1 MANEVVNSGARASAD
16 TTNIDEVINYLE
28 SPEYLRMIARQQ
40 GESPDSLL
48 SGSRSQPWQSAPP
61 VPAPEPAH
69 DVLTPLRLHDGG
81 MARVLVDRPW
91 SAPLFAGDTVTLISD
106 EYDPDEPENAHF
118 RVRGTDGREWWVLTS
133 DLSPITDG
141 LADWERELL
150 ESATES
156 VPTRV
161 VFEDLDTETEAAP
174 EFNEPTPSGAR
185 AATFG
190 VRWGGN
196 DRCTCARCLRRRMRV
211 DTPARTPAPR
221 RESRPVQLTTRD
233 HYTEFERVMIDERR
247 PFDTHG
253 ALRGRLRP
261 ESTESGYLRSKSNAA
276 AQLWLADQDKIDY
289 VVYSYNTPIAW
300 HVKSATF
307 NEWIY
312 PDVRYSPT
320 TGRHQSKIR
329 AVLAADPVSNLRYIQ
344 EA

>member
-16 TTNIDEVINYLE
+16 TTNIDDVISYLE
-28 SPEYLRMIARQQ
+28 SPEYLRMIARAQ

-48 SGSRSQPWQSAPP
+48 SGSRTQPWEGAPP
-61 VPAPEPAH
+61 APAPDP
-69 DVLTPLRLHDGG
+69 LSPLRLHLGG
-81 MARVLVDRPW
+81 AARITSDYPW
-91 SAPLFAGDTVTLISD
+91 SAPLHPGDRVTLIS
-106 EYDPDEPENAHF
+106 EEFETTDEPPIKWF
-118 RVRGTDGREWWVLTS
+118 RVRDEEGNEWSVPNE
-133 DLSPITDG
+133 DMEPITTG
-141 LADWERELL
+141 LADWEREIL
-150 ESATES
+150 ETPHP
-156 VPTRV
+156 VYDVT
-161 VFEDLDTETEAAP
+161 
-174 EFNEPTPSGAR
+174 PTPEPEPSPRGAT

-190 VRWGGN
+190 VRWGSN

-211 DTPARTPAPR
+211 DTPTRTPAPR

-300 HVKSATF
+300 HVKSDTV

-312 PDVRYSPT
+312 PDVKYSPT

>member
-1 MANEVVNSGARASAD
+1 MPKHPENAAD
-16 TTNIDEVINYLE
+16 TSNIDDVIAYLE

-48 SGSRSQPWQSAPP
+48 SGSRSQPWQSASP
-61 VPAPEPAH
+61 VPAPESAH
-69 DVLTPLRLHDGG
+69 DGLTPLRLHDGG
-81 MARVLVDRPW
+81 MARVLGDRPW
-91 SAPLFAGDTVTLISD
+91 LAPLFAGDTVTLISD

-118 RVRGTDGREWWVLTS
+118 RVRGADGREWWVLTS

-141 LADWERELL
+141 LADWEREIL
-150 ESATES
+150 ETPHPVYDVA
-156 VPTRV
+156 PT
-161 VFEDLDTETEAAP
+161 P
-174 EFNEPTPSGAR
+174 EPEPEPEPTPSGAT

-190 VRWGGN
+190 VRWGSNG
-196 DRCTCARCLRRRMRV
+196 RCTCGNCLRRRMRV
-211 DTPARTPAPR
+211 DTPTRHPAPR

-276 AQLWLADQDKIDY
+276 AQLWRADQDKIDY

-300 HVKSATF
+300 HVKTDTV

-312 PDVRYSPT
+312 PDVRYSPP

-344 EA
+344 ES

>member
-150 ESATES
+150 ESAT
-156 VPTRV
+156 
-161 VFEDLDTETEAAP
+161 AP
-174 EFNEPTPSGAR
+174 EPEPEPTPQGAT
-185 AATFG
+185 ANTFG

-211 DTPARTPAPR
+211 DTPTPPRTR
-221 RESRPVQLTTRD
+221 RDDRPVQLTTRD

>member
-1 MANEVVNSGARASAD
+1 M
-16 TTNIDEVINYLE
+16 
-28 SPEYLRMIARQQ
+28 
-40 GESPDSLL
+40 
-48 SGSRSQPWQSAPP
+48 
-61 VPAPEPAH
+61 
-69 DVLTPLRLHDGG
+69 
-81 MARVLVDRPW
+81 
-91 SAPLFAGDTVTLISD
+91 
-106 EYDPDEPENAHF
+106 
-118 RVRGTDGREWWVLTS
+118 
-133 DLSPITDG
+133 
-141 LADWERELL
+141 
-150 ESATES
+150 
-156 VPTRV
+156 
-161 VFEDLDTETEAAP
+161 
-174 EFNEPTPSGAR
+174 
-185 AATFG
+185 
-190 VRWGGN
+190 
-196 DRCTCARCLRRRMRV
+196 
-211 DTPARTPAPR
+211 
-221 RESRPVQLTTRD
+221 QLTTRD